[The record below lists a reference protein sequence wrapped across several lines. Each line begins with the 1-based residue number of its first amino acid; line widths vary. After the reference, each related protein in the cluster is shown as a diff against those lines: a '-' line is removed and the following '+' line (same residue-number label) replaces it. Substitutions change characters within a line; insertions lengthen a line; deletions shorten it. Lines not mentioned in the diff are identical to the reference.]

1 MVYDKRDRLV
11 LTQDGN
17 QRQDNHWTFT
27 KYDALNRPVLTG
39 TKTISGSRDAVQA
52 AVNDF
57 YEQSSPMYETRS
69 GNWNTG
75 DHGYTDLSY
84 PKGISEYSYLT
95 ATYYDDYGFH
105 GGESAY
111 VPITGD
117 DIDIVEHLPKP
128 KGQATGAK
136 VKVLGDNEFLKSSTY
151 YDNKYRVIL
160 TRAGQYNGDHQQLLL
175 SKAITEEG
183 YIYIYVS
190 NESNLNVNVY
200 FDDLKITHTAA
211 DMVVQA
217 NDYYPFGLTMK
228 PSDFQRDGE
237 RGNKF
242 LYNGKEL
249 QTDLNLDWYDFHA
262 RQYMA
267 DLGRTTTLDPMAEKF
282 YGMSPYSM
290 MANNPIRFVDPTGME
305 FTESAW
311 EWVEN
316 MVNSIFNKLD
326 KNTEAIN
333 DKRAMLAS
341 GVNKK
346 GKSLS
351 EGRVKKLRNQIS
363 NLESANS
370 DMQDALGELSELA
383 ISDQVY
389 NVVEDESLN
398 APRTAGQAN
407 GTAYGKTA
415 FNTQTGQVDIRIPSM
430 DNQLAI
436 FAHEAKHAHQFE
448 VGTTALKLWTA
459 SGEQNVRSIGGLTL
473 TYDWSDEQ
481 AAYYRGSHFG
491 GGKTPSAYLGIPPG
505 PIDFRSY
512 SQGGSNV
519 LMGNNVNQVTGQ
531 ARAFRMAIRVPING
545 VRTTVH

>member
-1 MVYDKRDRLV
+1 
-11 LTQDGN
+11 
-17 QRQDNHWTFT
+17 
-27 KYDALNRPVLTG
+27 
-39 TKTISGSRDAVQA
+39 
-52 AVNDF
+52 
-57 YEQSSPMYETRS
+57 
-69 GNWNTG
+69 
-75 DHGYTDLSY
+75 
-84 PKGISEYSYLT
+84 
-95 ATYYDDYGFH
+95 
-105 GGESAY
+105 
-111 VPITGD
+111 
-117 DIDIVEHLPKP
+117 
-128 KGQATGAK
+128 
-136 VKVLGDNEFLKSSTY
+136 
-151 YDNKYRVIL
+151 
-160 TRAGQYNGDHQQLLL
+160 
-175 SKAITEEG
+175 
-183 YIYIYVS
+183 
-190 NESNLNVNVY
+190 
-200 FDDLKITHTAA
+200 
-211 DMVVQA
+211 
-217 NDYYPFGLTMK
+217 
-228 PSDFQRDGE
+228 
-237 RGNKF
+237 
-242 LYNGKEL
+242 
-249 QTDLNLDWYDFHA
+249 
-262 RQYMA
+262 
-267 DLGRTTTLDPMAEKF
+267 
-282 YGMSPYSM
+282 
-290 MANNPIRFVDPTGME
+290 
-305 FTESAW
+305 
-311 EWVEN
+311 
-316 MVNSIFNKLD
+316 LD